1 MLDVRRLR
9 LLRELHHRGTVAA
22 VAEALSYTPSAVS
35 QQLGLLER
43 ETGVA
48 LLERV
53 GRRVRLTDAALTLVG
68 HTDAILARLE
78 EAEADLAADDAEI
91 RGTVRVA
98 AFQTAASALVAPA
111 ILALAGRHPRLAV
124 ELVEAEAEEALP
136 MVRVGDVDLDV
147 AEEYEHAPRRREA
160 WMERGD
166 VCLDPLVI
174 ALAADHPLA
183 RSDAPIEL
191 AELAGEA
198 WAATR
203 PITAFAEM
211 LERTCR
217 LRGGF
222 EPRITH
228 RANDL
233 RLLLELVA
241 AGLVVALLPRLGHPE
256 GAEGVVLRPVA
267 PDGLARRIFLV
278 GRVGHARHPALGAV
292 AAELRRQAEIRGLP
306 AG

>member
-35 QQLGLLER
+35 QQLAQLER
-43 ETGVA
+43 EAGVA

-68 HTDAILARLE
+68 HADAILARLE
-78 EAEADLAADDAEI
+78 EAEADLAADDADV

-98 AFQTAASALVAPA
+98 AFQTAASSLVAPA
-111 ILALAGRHPRLAV
+111 IVALADRHPGLVV

-136 MVRVGDVDLDV
+136 MLRVGDVDLVV
-147 AEEYEHAPRRREA
+147 AEEYEHAPRRREG
-160 WMERGD
+160 WMERDD

-174 ALAADHPLA
+174 ALAAEHPLA
-183 RSDAPIEL
+183 RGDGPIALGEL
-191 AELAGEA
+191 RDET

-203 PITAFAEM
+203 PITAFADM
-211 LERTCR
+211 VERACR

-222 EPRITH
+222 EPRIAH

-241 AGLVVALLPRLGHPE
+241 AGLVVALVPSLGHPDDQ
-256 GAEGVVLRPVA
+256 AGVVVRPVA
-267 PDGLARRIFLV
+267 PDGLSRRIFVV

-292 AAELRRQAEIRGLP
+292 AAELREQAAAVGLP
-306 AG
+306 PP